1 MAEPGSWIEGCVPV
15 CVVPYH
21 GSSYSLV
28 LLQMGAE
35 AASWLSQP
43 AGMTAAQ
50 LELLAPYAASM
61 LARPLA
67 ASTLYLDR
75 PRVR

>member
-1 MAEPGSWIEGCVPV
+1 
-15 CVVPYH
+15 
-21 GSSYSLV
+21 LV

-35 AASWLSQP
+35 AASWLSQA
-43 AGMTAAQ
+43 AGLTAAQ

-67 ASTLYLDR
+67 ASTHYLDR
-75 PRVR
+75 PRVRKIKLIFWLYGVFF